1 MVTLGMDGETLYRE
15 SIAPSGL
22 WSDGDSTVYARFPVT
37 SGSHRIFIG
46 MNDSGGATEG
56 ALEFDYQLDTVLE
69 LEPGRSIVVEFD
81 DNRRAFVL
89 R

>member
-1 MVTLGMDGETLYRE
+1 
-15 SIAPSGL
+15 
-22 WSDGDSTVYARFPVT
+22 
-37 SGSHRIFIG
+37 